1 MTTREGEGHAP
12 AAPGRPGPEVP
23 ATAPASPPGSDRA
36 GRPPIL
42 VVDDGPAVLALA
54 VRSLRARGYDVR
66 GAASGRE
73 ALLAIYGG
81 GPTPAVLLADVDM
94 PGMSGIELAARVAA
108 DRPGVAIVLMSAS
121 PTVLDMARERPE
133 LVRGVVAKPF
143 SGEDVV
149 AIVDGLVA
157 ERVRDADQTLGDEPD
172 PGLRPEAR

>member
-1 MTTREGEGHAP
+1 
-12 AAPGRPGPEVP
+12 
-23 ATAPASPPGSDRA
+23 
-36 GRPPIL
+36 
-42 VVDDGPAVLALA
+42 VDDEPAVLALA

-81 GPTPAVLLADVDM
+81 GPTPAVLVADVDM

-121 PTVLDMARERPE
+121 PSVLDMARERPE

-143 SGEDVV
+143 SAEDVV
-149 AIVDGLVA
+149 AIVEGLMTEQSPDAA
-157 ERVRDADQTLGDEPD
+157 EAPGAEPD
-172 PGLRPEAR
+172 PGLGPEAR